1 MLALKDSLLLPAR
14 AHPALACVLASL
26 HGMLD
31 PTWMTLHVF
40 MAWLVCLPQLRNW
53 HLDVP

>member
-14 AHPALACVLASL
+14 AHPALPCVLASL

-53 HLDVP
+53 HLDIP